1 MERSLSLERSTFISV
16 EVEQRWCDTD
26 AVHIEPA
33 IVGQIS
39 VEITD
44 DSIQTA
50 VVPTASIDLAVTQL
64 HDTSCSHVYQSDIQD
79 LLSSGIAHGI
89 RIGAKRKV
97 ARVNDARML
106 RELLDGIEPRAEI
119 LARWDSW
126 VLEYNLPIVVL
137 REPAQPPDVRCE
149 GGTRTSMS
157 VFCLIEHWTYL
168 SPTLPNHR
176 TLYSANLAPCR
187 YMSTVDLG

>member
-1 MERSLSLERSTFISV
+1 MERSLSPERSTFISV

-50 VVPTASIDLAVTQL
+50 VVTAASTESAVTQL

-106 RELLDGIEPRAEI
+106 RELLDGIKPWAEE
-119 LARWDSW
+119 LARWHSW

-137 REPAQPPDVRCE
+137 REPAQSPDVRCE
-149 GGTRTSMS
+149 GGTRT
-157 VFCLIEHWTYL
+157 
-168 SPTLPNHR
+168 
-176 TLYSANLAPCR
+176 
-187 YMSTVDLG
+187 